1 VKARVEIVDEEDDE
15 GFVEGPEAPRDSK
28 GKRNH
33 SNGREREGLPPQTVL
48 ARVLRELEEDFTHYK
63 SIYVELAEQYGLMDA
78 ASNVSK
84 RNVLAEHL
92 REVIDILEQKGDQIA
107 SLYDLLTFKDKPISE
122 SVVSENRRTRSAPI
136 AEVSSWGRN
145 RGIKRHPTFA

>member
-63 SIYVELAEQYGLMDA
+63 RFGARVCSSI
-78 ASNVSK
+78 
-84 RNVLAEHL
+84 
-92 REVIDILEQKGDQIA
+92 
-107 SLYDLLTFKDKPISE
+107 
-122 SVVSENRRTRSAPI
+122 SAI
-136 AEVSSWGRN
+136 NMS
-145 RGIKRHPTFA
+145 